1 MVAEMLGGTKVIL
14 HVPADEGECLHC
26 AQGCAGDLN
35 LHVLYCSY
43 LWCDTLGYF
52 EMGYVGVA
60 G

>member
-1 MVAEMLGGTKVIL
+1 MLGGTKVIL
-14 HVPADEGECLHC
+14 HVPVDEGDCLHC

-35 LHVLYCSY
+35 LHVLYCGY